1 MDFTNFDAIEFSQD
15 NKTHIRLYYQTKDR
29 AIRES
34 RFETG
39 NGWFVD
45 MNGVIATNAKEN
57 SPITATK
64 WEKDGKVHIRVY
76 FLDESDTICEVFNLN
91 ITCKR

>member
-64 WEKDGKVHIRVY
+64 WEKDGKVHASCQS
-76 FLDESDTICEVFNLN
+76 L
-91 ITCKR
+91 